1 VGVLLSA
8 AIFGVCHFYQGAKA
22 VVLIAVYGALFGV
35 LAQARK
41 SIRPGMITH
50 ALHDTVSGLA
60 VKLLPK

>member
-8 AIFGVCHFYQGAKA
+8 AIFDACHLYQGAKA

-35 LAQARK
+35 LAPWRK
-41 SIRPGMITH
+41 SIRPGMIMH

-60 VKLLPK
+60 AKLPPK